1 MPKTP
6 GKAAKLQV
14 SQYTRACKGDDS
26 AASGGVVVA
35 GPSTRP
41 SPSNTNTIRNFTPTL
56 MDISSVPIT
65 SPAEGSGRRAVQNEH
80 DADVLAGMGHSQ
92 ELSRQF
98 SSWSMFALA
107 FTVLGTWSTFS
118 QNLSDGI
125 TNGGPVGILWGLV
138 LVTFCN
144 LCVAVS
150 LGELTSAMPTAM
162 GQAYWIYRLWTTPTG
177 RFFSYMCAWI
187 NTFGW
192 WTITASQAAFMSE
205 FMLALKALYDPDW
218 SGANYGW
225 IKFLIYLAVILFL
238 TVVNAVACRKDRIL
252 PAINSVVG
260 VMFILLFLVFCLAL
274 LISVGVKPDL
284 NFQSARWVFT
294 SWMNQSSWSGGVTWF
309 VGLVQAAYGLTAFD
323 ACIHMVEEL
332 PNPAKS
338 GPRIIWLSV
347 LTGAVTGFVFMVVCL
362 FCMQN
367 YAEIVDA
374 DYAFITLCQSVL
386 GVNGAAVLLALF
398 IINGVGQNL
407 SLATTASRLTWS
419 FARDGGIP
427 FYHYFAKVDD
437 KWRSPVRATWAQGV
451 IAALIGVL
459 YLFADTVL
467 SAILSVSTIA
477 LTISYALPIVVLLIV
492 GRDQLPDTRGF
503 HLGRYGMTCNIV
515 SVIYCSITTVFFFF
529 PGDPNPTTA
538 DMNWAIAVFGVMLVI
553 AIGFWFVQG
562 HRSYLQTDTA
572 TFGVVNGQ
580 HDQLDVPV
588 SPYKADEDARNSSL
602 KKMFSDRVS

>member
-1 MPKTP
+1 MRHSPAM
-6 GKAAKLQV
+6 AANAPVLLHK
-14 SQYTRACKGDDS
+14 
-26 AASGGVVVA
+26 
-35 GPSTRP
+35 RP
-41 SPSNTNTIRNFTPTL
+41 SKAQSSAQARQAAATGSQHHQHPSNSRIFGSISAL
-56 MDISSVPIT
+56 MDVSSN
-65 SPAEGSGRRAVQNEH
+65 SEEGSGSRAVQDGQ
-80 DADVLAGMGHSQ
+80 DADMLEEMGHAQ

-98 SSWSMFALA
+98 SPWSMFCLA

-177 RFFSYMCAWI
+177 RFVSYMCAWI

-205 FMLALKALYDPDW
+205 FMLALKVLYDPDW
-218 SGANYGW
+218 PVANYGW
-225 IKFLIYLAVILFL
+225 VKFLIYLGVILFL
-238 TVVNAVACRKDRIL
+238 TVVNHLACRKDRIL
-252 PAINSVVG
+252 PGINSVVG
-260 VMFILLFLVFCLAL
+260 VMFITLFLVFSLAL

-284 NFQSARWVFT
+284 NFQPARWVFT
-294 SWMNQSSWSGGVTWF
+294 SWINQSSWSGGVTWF
-309 VGLVQAAYGLTAFD
+309 IGLVQAAYGLTAFD

-347 LTGAVTGFVFMVVCL
+347 LTGAVTGFIFLVVCL
-362 FCMQN
+362 FCIQN
-367 YAEIVDA
+367 YSDIVDA
-374 DYAFITLCQSVL
+374 DYAFITLCQTVL

-398 IINGVGQNL
+398 IINGIGQNL

-427 FYHYFAKVDD
+427 FYRYFAKVDD
-437 KWRSPVRATWAQGV
+437 KWRSPVRATWAQGA

-492 GRDQLPDTRGF
+492 GRDQLPETRSF
-503 HLGRYGMTCNIV
+503 NLGKYGVFCNVVGIV
-515 SVIYCSITTVFFFF
+515 YCIITTVFFFF
-529 PGDPNPTTA
+529 PGNPNPGTSE
-538 DMNWAIAVFGVMLVI
+538 MNWAIAVFGVMLVI
-553 AIGFWFVQG
+553 AIGFWVVQG
-562 HRSYLQTDTA
+562 NRSYLQTDTA
-572 TFGVVNGQ
+572 TFGVVTGQ
-580 HDQLDVPV
+580 HDTLPSSPV
-588 SPYKADEDARNSSL
+588 ITKADEEVDSSL
-602 KKMFSDRVS
+602 KKMFSGRRS

>member
-1 MPKTP
+1 MRHSPAM
-6 GKAAKLQV
+6 AANAPVLLHK
-14 SQYTRACKGDDS
+14 
-26 AASGGVVVA
+26 
-35 GPSTRP
+35 RP
-41 SPSNTNTIRNFTPTL
+41 SKAQSSAQARQAAATGSQHHQHPSNSRIFGSISAL
-56 MDISSVPIT
+56 MDVSSN
-65 SPAEGSGRRAVQNEH
+65 SEEGSGSRAVQDGQ
-80 DADVLAGMGHSQ
+80 DADMLEEMGHAQ

-98 SSWSMFALA
+98 SPWSMFCLA

-177 RFFSYMCAWI
+177 RFVSYMCAWI

-205 FMLALKALYDPDW
+205 FMLALKVLYDPDW
-218 SGANYGW
+218 PVANYGW
-225 IKFLIYLAVILFL
+225 VKFLIYLGVILFL
-238 TVVNAVACRKDRIL
+238 TVVNHLACRKDRIL
-252 PAINSVVG
+252 PGINSVVG
-260 VMFILLFLVFCLAL
+260 VMFITLFLVFSLAL
-274 LISVGVKPDL
+274 LISVGVKKEL
-284 NFQSARWVFT
+284 SFQPAKWVFT
-294 SWMNQSSWSGGVTWF
+294 SWINQSSWSGGVTWF
-309 VGLVQAAYGLTAFD
+309 IGLVQAAYGLTAFD

-347 LTGAVTGFVFMVVCL
+347 LTGAVTGFIFLVVCL
-362 FCMQN
+362 FCIQN
-367 YAEIVDA
+367 YSDIVDA
-374 DYAFITLCQSVL
+374 DYAFITLCQTVL

-398 IINGVGQNL
+398 IINGIGQNL

-427 FYHYFAKVDD
+427 FYRYFAKVDD
-437 KWRSPVRATWAQGV
+437 KWRSPVRATWAQGA

-492 GRDQLPDTRGF
+492 GRDQLPETRSF
-503 HLGRYGMTCNIV
+503 NLGKYGVFCNVVGIV
-515 SVIYCSITTVFFFF
+515 YCSITTVFFFF
-529 PGDPNPTTA
+529 PGNPNPGTSE
-538 DMNWAIAVFGVMLVI
+538 MNWAIAVFGVMLVI
-553 AIGFWFVQG
+553 AIGFWVVQG
-562 HRSYLQTDTA
+562 NRSYLQTDTA
-572 TFGVVNGQ
+572 TFGVVTGQ
-580 HDQLDVPV
+580 HDTLPSSPV
-588 SPYKADEDARNSSL
+588 ITKADEEVDSSL
-602 KKMFSDRVS
+602 KKMFSGRRS

>member
-1 MPKTP
+1 MRHSPATP
-6 GKAAKLQV
+6 ANAPVLLHKRPTKAQSSAQARQAAATGSAHHFHPSNSNSRIFGSISALMDV
-14 SQYTRACKGDDS
+14 SS
-26 AASGGVVVA
+26 NSEEASG
-35 GPSTRP
+35 S
-41 SPSNTNTIRNFTPTL
+41 
-56 MDISSVPIT
+56 
-65 SPAEGSGRRAVQNEH
+65 RAVQDGQ
-80 DADVLAGMGHSQ
+80 DADMLEEMGHAQ

-98 SSWSMFALA
+98 SPWSMFCLA

-177 RFFSYMCAWI
+177 RFVSYMCAWI

-205 FMLALKALYDPDW
+205 FMLALKVLYDPDW
-218 SGANYGW
+218 PVANYGYV
-225 IKFLIYLAVILFL
+225 KFLIYLGVILFL
-238 TVVNAVACRKDRIL
+238 TVINHVACKKDRIL
-252 PAINSVVG
+252 PGINSAVG
-260 VMFILLFLVFCLAL
+260 VMFITLFLVFSLAL
-274 LISVGVKPDL
+274 LISVGVKSEL
-284 NFQSARWVFT
+284 HFQPAKWVFT
-294 SWMNQSSWSGGVTWF
+294 SWINQSSWSGGVTWF
-309 VGLVQAAYGLTAFD
+309 IGLVQAAYGLTAFD

-347 LTGAVTGFVFMVVCL
+347 LTGAVTGFIFLVVCL
-362 FCMQN
+362 FCIQN
-367 YAEIVDA
+367 YSDIVEA
-374 DYAFITLCQSVL
+374 DYAFITLCQTVL

-398 IINGVGQNL
+398 IINGIGQNL

-427 FYHYFAKVDD
+427 FYRYFAKVDD
-437 KWRSPVRATWAQGV
+437 KWRSPVRATWAQGG

-477 LTISYALPIVVLLIV
+477 LTISYALPIIVLLIV
-492 GRDQLPDTRGF
+492 GRDQLPETRSF
-503 HLGRYGMTCNIV
+503 NLGRWGTACNIV
-515 SVIYCSITTVFFFF
+515 SIIYCSITTVFFFF
-529 PGDPNPTTA
+529 PGNPNPGTS

-553 AIGFWFVQG
+553 AIGFWVVQG
-562 HRSYLQTDTA
+562 NRSYLQTDTA
-572 TFGVVNGQ
+572 TFGVVTGQ
-580 HDQLDVPV
+580 HDTLPSSPV
-588 SPYKADEDARNSSL
+588 ITKADEEVDVDGSM
-602 KKMFSDRVS
+602 KKMFSGRRS

>member
-1 MPKTP
+1 MD
-6 GKAAKLQV
+6 V
-14 SQYTRACKGDDS
+14 SSNSNEALGSRAIQDG
-26 AASGGVVVA
+26 
-35 GPSTRP
+35 
-41 SPSNTNTIRNFTPTL
+41 
-56 MDISSVPIT
+56 
-65 SPAEGSGRRAVQNEH
+65 Q
-80 DADVLAGMGHSQ
+80 DADMLEEMGHSQ

-98 SSWSMFALA
+98 SPWSMFCLA

-162 GQAYWIYRLWTTPTG
+162 GQAYWIYRLWTTSTG
-177 RFFSYMCAWI
+177 RFVSYMCAWI

-205 FMLALKALYDPDW
+205 FMLALKVLYDPEW
-218 SGANYGW
+218 SPANRGYV
-225 IKFLIYLAVILFL
+225 KFLIYLGVILFL
-238 TVVNAVACRKDRIL
+238 TVVNHLACVKDKIL
-252 PAINSVVG
+252 PGINSVVG
-260 VMFILLFLVFCLAL
+260 VMFITLFLVFSLAL

-284 NFQSARWVFT
+284 SFQPARWVFT
-294 SWMNQSSWSGGVTWF
+294 SWINQSSWSGGVTWF
-309 VGLVQAAYGLTAFD
+309 IGLVQAAYGLTAFD

-347 LTGAVTGFVFMVVCL
+347 LTGAVTGFIFLVVCL
-362 FCMQN
+362 FCIQN
-367 YAEIVDA
+367 YSDIVDA
-374 DYAFITLCQSVL
+374 DYAFITLCQTVL

-398 IINGVGQNL
+398 IINGIGQNL

-427 FYHYFAKVDD
+427 FYRYFAKVDD
-437 KWRSPVRATWAQGV
+437 KWRSPVRATWAQGA

-492 GRDQLPDTRGF
+492 GRDQLPDTRSF
-503 HLGRYGMTCNIV
+503 NLGRYGTACNVV
-515 SVIYCSITTVFFFF
+515 SIIYCSITTVFFFF
-529 PGDPNPTTA
+529 PGNPNPGTS

-553 AIGFWFVQG
+553 AIGFWVVQG
-562 HRSYLQTDTA
+562 NRSYLQTDTA
-572 TFGVVNGQ
+572 TFGVVTGQ
-580 HDQLDVPV
+580 HDTLPASPV
-588 SPYKADEDARNSSL
+588 ITKADEDVDPSL
-602 KKMFSDRVS
+602 KKMFSGRRS

>member
-1 MPKTP
+1 M
-6 GKAAKLQV
+6 L
-14 SQYTRACKGDDS
+14 
-26 AASGGVVVA
+26 
-35 GPSTRP
+35 
-41 SPSNTNTIRNFTPTL
+41 
-56 MDISSVPIT
+56 
-65 SPAEGSGRRAVQNEH
+65 EE
-80 DADVLAGMGHSQ
+80 MGHAQ

-98 SSWSMFALA
+98 SPWSMFCLA

-177 RFFSYMCAWI
+177 RFVSYMCAWI

-205 FMLALKALYDPDW
+205 FMLALKVLYDPDW
-218 SGANYGW
+218 PVANYGW
-225 IKFLIYLAVILFL
+225 VKFLIYLGVILFL
-238 TVVNAVACRKDRIL
+238 TVVNHLACRKDRIL
-252 PAINSVVG
+252 PGINSVVG
-260 VMFILLFLVFCLAL
+260 VMFITLFLVFSLAL

-284 NFQSARWVFT
+284 NFQPARWVFT
-294 SWMNQSSWSGGVTWF
+294 SWINQSSWSGGVTWF
-309 VGLVQAAYGLTAFD
+309 IGLVQAAYGLTAFD

-347 LTGAVTGFVFMVVCL
+347 LTGAVTGFIFLVVCL
-362 FCMQN
+362 FCIQN
-367 YAEIVDA
+367 YSDIVDA
-374 DYAFITLCQSVL
+374 DYAFITLCQTVL

-398 IINGVGQNL
+398 IINGIGQNL

-427 FYHYFAKVDD
+427 FYRYFAKVDD
-437 KWRSPVRATWAQGV
+437 KWRSPVRATWAQGA

-492 GRDQLPDTRGF
+492 GRDQLPETRSF
-503 HLGRYGMTCNIV
+503 NLGKYGVFCNVVGIV
-515 SVIYCSITTVFFFF
+515 YCSITTVFFFF
-529 PGDPNPTTA
+529 PGNPNPGTSE
-538 DMNWAIAVFGVMLVI
+538 MNWAIAVFGVMLVI
-553 AIGFWFVQG
+553 AIGFWVAQG
-562 HRSYLQTDTA
+562 NRSYLQTDTA
-572 TFGVVNGQ
+572 TFGVVTGQ
-580 HDQLDVPV
+580 HDTLPSSPV
-588 SPYKADEDARNSSL
+588 ITKADEEVDSSL
-602 KKMFSDRVS
+602 KKMFSGRRS

>member
-1 MPKTP
+1 MRHSPAMPANAPVLLHK
-6 GKAAKLQV
+6 
-14 SQYTRACKGDDS
+14 
-26 AASGGVVVA
+26 
-35 GPSTRP
+35 RP
-41 SPSNTNTIRNFTPTL
+41 SKAQSSAQARQAAATGSAHHIHPSNSNSRIFGSISAL
-56 MDISSVPIT
+56 MDVSSN
-65 SPAEGSGRRAVQNEH
+65 SEEGSGTRAVQDGQ
-80 DADVLAGMGHSQ
+80 DADMLEEMGHAQ

-98 SSWSMFALA
+98 SPWSMFCLA

-177 RFFSYMCAWI
+177 RFVSYMCAWI

-205 FMLALKALYDPDW
+205 FMLALKVLYDPDW
-218 SGANYGW
+218 PVANYGW
-225 IKFLIYLAVILFL
+225 VKFLIYLGVILFL

-252 PAINSVVG
+252 PGINSAVG
-260 VMFILLFLVFCLAL
+260 VMFITLFLVFSLAL
-274 LISVGVKPDL
+274 LISVGVKPEL
-284 NFQSARWVFT
+284 SFQPAKWVFT
-294 SWMNQSSWSGGVTWF
+294 SWINQSSWSGGVTWF
-309 VGLVQAAYGLTAFD
+309 IGLVQAAYGLTAFD

-347 LTGAVTGFVFMVVCL
+347 LTGAVTGFIFLVVCL
-362 FCMQN
+362 FCIQN
-367 YAEIVDA
+367 YSDIVDA
-374 DYAFITLCQSVL
+374 DYAFITLCQTVL

-398 IINGVGQNL
+398 IINGIGQNL

-427 FYHYFAKVDD
+427 FYRYFAKVDD
-437 KWRSPVRATWAQGV
+437 KWRSPVRATWAQGG

-477 LTISYALPIVVLLIV
+477 LTISYALPIIVLLIV
-492 GRDQLPDTRGF
+492 GREQLPETRSF
-503 HLGRYGMTCNIV
+503 NLGKYGTACNIV
-515 SVIYCSITTVFFFF
+515 SIIYCSITTVFFFF
-529 PGDPNPTTA
+529 PGNPNPGTS

-553 AIGFWFVQG
+553 AIGFWVVQG
-562 HRSYLQTDTA
+562 NRSYLQTDTA
-572 TFGVVNGQ
+572 TFGVVTGQ
-580 HDQLDVPV
+580 HDTLPSSPV
-588 SPYKADEDARNSSL
+588 ITKADGDEEVLDNSL
-602 KKMFSDRVS
+602 KKMFSGRRS

>member
-1 MPKTP
+1 MPANAPVLLHK
-6 GKAAKLQV
+6 
-14 SQYTRACKGDDS
+14 
-26 AASGGVVVA
+26 
-35 GPSTRP
+35 RP
-41 SPSNTNTIRNFTPTL
+41 SKAQSSAQARQAAATGSAHHLHPSNSNSRIFGSISAL
-56 MDISSVPIT
+56 MDVSST
-65 SPAEGSGRRAVQNEH
+65 SEEGSGSRAVQDGQ
-80 DADVLAGMGHSQ
+80 DADMLEEMGHAQ

-98 SSWSMFALA
+98 SPWSMFCLA

-177 RFFSYMCAWI
+177 RFVSYMCAWI

-205 FMLALKALYDPDW
+205 FMLALKVLYDPAW
-218 SGANYGW
+218 PVANYGW
-225 IKFLIYLAVILFL
+225 VKFLIYLGVILFL

-252 PAINSVVG
+252 PGINSAVG
-260 VMFILLFLVFCLAL
+260 VMFITLFLVFSLAL
-274 LISVGVKPDL
+274 LISVGVKKEL
-284 NFQSARWVFT
+284 SFQPAKWVFT
-294 SWMNQSSWSGGVTWF
+294 SWINQSSWSGGVTWF
-309 VGLVQAAYGLTAFD
+309 IGLVQAAYGLTAFD

-347 LTGAVTGFVFMVVCL
+347 LTGAVTGFIFLVVCL
-362 FCMQN
+362 FCIQN
-367 YAEIVDA
+367 YSDIVDA
-374 DYAFITLCQSVL
+374 DYAFITLCQTVL

-398 IINGVGQNL
+398 IINGIGQNL

-427 FYHYFAKVDD
+427 FYRYFAKVDD
-437 KWRSPVRATWAQGV
+437 KWRSPVRATWAQGG

-477 LTISYALPIVVLLIV
+477 LTISYALPIIVLLIV
-492 GRDQLPDTRGF
+492 GRDQLPETRSF
-503 HLGRYGMTCNIV
+503 NLGKYGTACNIV
-515 SVIYCSITTVFFFF
+515 SIIYCSITTVFFFF
-529 PGDPNPTTA
+529 PGNPNPGTS

-553 AIGFWFVQG
+553 AIGFWVVQG
-562 HRSYLQTDTA
+562 NRSYLQTDTA
-572 TFGVVNGQ
+572 TFGVVTGQ
-580 HDQLDVPV
+580 HDTLPSSPV
-588 SPYKADEDARNSSL
+588 ITKADGDEEVLDNSL
-602 KKMFSDRVS
+602 KKMFSGRRS

>member
-1 MPKTP
+1 M
-6 GKAAKLQV
+6 L
-14 SQYTRACKGDDS
+14 
-26 AASGGVVVA
+26 
-35 GPSTRP
+35 
-41 SPSNTNTIRNFTPTL
+41 
-56 MDISSVPIT
+56 
-65 SPAEGSGRRAVQNEH
+65 EE
-80 DADVLAGMGHSQ
+80 MGHSQ

-98 SSWSMFALA
+98 SPWSMFCLA

-162 GQAYWIYRLWTTPTG
+162 GQAYWIYRLWTTSTG
-177 RFFSYMCAWI
+177 RFVSYMCAWI

-205 FMLALKALYDPDW
+205 FMLALKVLYDPEW
-218 SGANYGW
+218 SPANRGYV
-225 IKFLIYLAVILFL
+225 KFLIYLGVILFL
-238 TVVNAVACRKDRIL
+238 TVVNHLACVKDKIL
-252 PAINSVVG
+252 PGINSVVG
-260 VMFILLFLVFCLAL
+260 VMFITLFLVFSLAL

-284 NFQSARWVFT
+284 SFQPARWVFT
-294 SWMNQSSWSGGVTWF
+294 SWINQSSWSGGVTWF
-309 VGLVQAAYGLTAFD
+309 IGLVQAAYGLTAFD

-347 LTGAVTGFVFMVVCL
+347 LTGAVTGFIFLVVCL
-362 FCMQN
+362 FCIQN
-367 YAEIVDA
+367 YSDIVDA
-374 DYAFITLCQSVL
+374 DYAFITLCQTVL

-398 IINGVGQNL
+398 IINGIGQNL

-427 FYHYFAKVDD
+427 FYRYFAKVDD
-437 KWRSPVRATWAQGV
+437 KWRSPVRATWAQGA

-492 GRDQLPDTRGF
+492 GRDQLPDTRSF
-503 HLGRYGMTCNIV
+503 NLGRYGTACNVV
-515 SVIYCSITTVFFFF
+515 SIIYCSITTVFFFF
-529 PGDPNPTTA
+529 PGNPNPGTS

-553 AIGFWFVQG
+553 AIGFWVVQG
-562 HRSYLQTDTA
+562 NRSYLQTDTA
-572 TFGVVNGQ
+572 TFGVVTGQ
-580 HDQLDVPV
+580 HDTLPASPV
-588 SPYKADEDARNSSL
+588 ITKADEDVDPSL
-602 KKMFSDRVS
+602 KKMFSGRRS

>member
-1 MPKTP
+1 MPHSA
-6 GKAAKLQV
+6 GKAAKLPV
-14 SQYTRACKGDDS
+14 SSQDRRACKGHSS
-26 AASGGVVVA
+26 AIAGASA
-35 GPSTRP
+35 GTRTRP
-41 SPSNTNTIRNFTPTL
+41 SAPNQVRNFTL
-56 MDISSVPIT
+56 MDISAAPVEDGPES
-65 SPAEGSGRRAVQNEH
+65 RADQNEH
-80 DADVLAGMGHSQ
+80 DADILAGMGHSQ

-125 TNGGPVGILWGLV
+125 TNGGPVAILWGLV
-138 LVTFCN
+138 LVTICN

-162 GQAYWIYRLWTTPTG
+162 CQAYWIYRLWTTPLG
-177 RFFSYMCAWI
+177 RFCSYMCAWI

-205 FMLALKALYDPDW
+205 FMLALKLLYDPEW
-218 SGANYGW
+218 APASYGW
-225 IKFLIYLAVILFL
+225 VKFLIYLGVILFL

-252 PAINSVVG
+252 PGINSVVG

-284 NFQSARWVFT
+284 NFQSGRWVFT

-309 VGLVQAAYGLTAFD
+309 ISLVQAAYGLTAFD

-347 LTGAVTGFVFMVVCL
+347 LTGAVTGFIFMVVCL

-367 YAEIVDA
+367 YDDIVNA

-386 GVNGAAVLLALF
+386 GINGAAVLLSLF

-427 FYHYFAKVDD
+427 FYRYFAKVDD
-437 KWRSPVRATWAQGV
+437 KWRSPVRATWGQGA
-451 IAALIGVL
+451 ITALIGVL

-492 GRDQLPDTRGF
+492 GRDQLPETRGF

-515 SVIYCSITTVFFFF
+515 SIIYCSITTVFFFF
-529 PGDPNPTTA
+529 PGNPNPTTA

-580 HDQLDVPV
+580 HDVPV
-588 SPYKADEDARNSSL
+588 SPYKADEDVRDGSL
-602 KKMFSDRVS
+602 KKTFSGRVS

>member
-1 MPKTP
+1 MRHSPATP
-6 GKAAKLQV
+6 ANAPVLLHKRPTKAQSSAQARQAAATGSAHHFHPSNSNSRIFGSISALMDV
-14 SQYTRACKGDDS
+14 SS
-26 AASGGVVVA
+26 NSEEASG
-35 GPSTRP
+35 S
-41 SPSNTNTIRNFTPTL
+41 
-56 MDISSVPIT
+56 
-65 SPAEGSGRRAVQNEH
+65 RAVQDGQ
-80 DADVLAGMGHSQ
+80 DADMLEEMGHAQ

-98 SSWSMFALA
+98 SPWSMFCLA

-177 RFFSYMCAWI
+177 RFVSYMCAWI

-205 FMLALKALYDPDW
+205 FMLALKVLYDPDW
-218 SGANYGW
+218 PVASRGYV
-225 IKFLIYLAVILFL
+225 KFLIYLGVIIFL
-238 TVVNAVACRKDRIL
+238 TIVNAVACRKDRIL
-252 PAINSVVG
+252 PGINSAVG
-260 VMFILLFLVFCLAL
+260 VMFITLFLVFSLAL
-274 LISVGVKPDL
+274 LISVGVKPEL
-284 NFQSARWVFT
+284 NFQPAKWVFT
-294 SWMNQSSWSGGVTWF
+294 SWINQSSWSGGVTWF
-309 VGLVQAAYGLTAFD
+309 IGLVQAAYGLTAFD

-347 LTGAVTGFVFMVVCL
+347 LTGAVTGFIFLVVCL
-362 FCMQN
+362 FCIQN
-367 YAEIVDA
+367 YSDIVEA
-374 DYAFITLCQSVL
+374 DYAFITLCQTVL

-398 IINGVGQNL
+398 IINGIGQNL

-427 FYHYFAKVDD
+427 FYRYFAKVDD
-437 KWRSPVRATWAQGV
+437 KWRSPVRATWAQGG

-492 GRDQLPDTRGF
+492 GRDQLPATRSF
-503 HLGRYGMTCNIV
+503 NLGRWGTACNVV
-515 SVIYCSITTVFFFF
+515 SIIYCSITTVFFFF
-529 PGDPNPTTA
+529 PGNPNPGTS

-553 AIGFWFVQG
+553 AIGFWVVQG
-562 HRSYLQTDTA
+562 NRSYLQTDTA
-572 TFGVVNGQ
+572 TFGVVTGQ
-580 HDQLDVPV
+580 HDTLPS
-588 SPYKADEDARNSSL
+588 SPIKADEEVVDDSL
-602 KKMFSDRVS
+602 KKMFSGRRS

>member
-1 MPKTP
+1 MRHSPAMPANAPVLLHK
-6 GKAAKLQV
+6 
-14 SQYTRACKGDDS
+14 
-26 AASGGVVVA
+26 
-35 GPSTRP
+35 RP
-41 SPSNTNTIRNFTPTL
+41 SKAQSSAQARQAAATGSAHHHHPSNSRIFGSISAL
-56 MDISSVPIT
+56 MDVSSN
-65 SPAEGSGRRAVQNEH
+65 SNEALGSRAIQDGQ
-80 DADVLAGMGHSQ
+80 DADMLEEMGHSQ

-98 SSWSMFALA
+98 SPWSMFCLA

-162 GQAYWIYRLWTTPTG
+162 GQAYWIYRLWTTSTG
-177 RFFSYMCAWI
+177 RFVSYMCAWI

-205 FMLALKALYDPDW
+205 FMLALKVLYDPEW
-218 SGANYGW
+218 SPANRGYV
-225 IKFLIYLAVILFL
+225 KFLIYLGVILFL
-238 TVVNAVACRKDRIL
+238 TVVNHLACVKDKIL
-252 PAINSVVG
+252 PGINSVVG
-260 VMFILLFLVFCLAL
+260 VMFITLFLVFSLAL

-284 NFQSARWVFT
+284 SFQPARWVFT
-294 SWMNQSSWSGGVTWF
+294 SWINQSSWSGGVTWF
-309 VGLVQAAYGLTAFD
+309 IGLVQAAYGLTAFD

-347 LTGAVTGFVFMVVCL
+347 LTGAVTGFIFLVVCL
-362 FCMQN
+362 FCIQN
-367 YAEIVDA
+367 YSDIVDA
-374 DYAFITLCQSVL
+374 DYAFITLCQTVL

-398 IINGVGQNL
+398 IINGIGQNL

-427 FYHYFAKVDD
+427 FYRYFAKVDD
-437 KWRSPVRATWAQGV
+437 KWRSPVRATWAQGA

-492 GRDQLPDTRGF
+492 GRDQLPDTRSF
-503 HLGRYGMTCNIV
+503 NLGRYGTACNVV
-515 SVIYCSITTVFFFF
+515 SIIYCSITTVFFFF
-529 PGDPNPTTA
+529 PGNPNPGTS

-553 AIGFWFVQG
+553 AIGFWVVQG
-562 HRSYLQTDTA
+562 NRSYLQTDTA
-572 TFGVVNGQ
+572 TFGVVTGQ
-580 HDQLDVPV
+580 HDTLPASPV
-588 SPYKADEDARNSSL
+588 ITKADEDVDPSL
-602 KKMFSDRVS
+602 KKMFSGRRS

>member
-1 MPKTP
+1 MRHSPAM
-6 GKAAKLQV
+6 AANAPVLLHK
-14 SQYTRACKGDDS
+14 
-26 AASGGVVVA
+26 
-35 GPSTRP
+35 RP
-41 SPSNTNTIRNFTPTL
+41 SKAQSSAQARQAAATGSQHHQHPSNSRIFGSISAL
-56 MDISSVPIT
+56 MDVSSN
-65 SPAEGSGRRAVQNEH
+65 SEEGSGSRAVQDGQ
-80 DADVLAGMGHSQ
+80 DADMLEEMGHAQ

-98 SSWSMFALA
+98 SPWSMFCLA

-177 RFFSYMCAWI
+177 RFVSYMCAWI

-205 FMLALKALYDPDW
+205 FMLALKVLYDPDW
-218 SGANYGW
+218 PVANYGW
-225 IKFLIYLAVILFL
+225 VKFLIYLGVILFL
-238 TVVNAVACRKDRIL
+238 TVVNHLACRKDRIL
-252 PAINSVVG
+252 PGINSVVG
-260 VMFILLFLVFCLAL
+260 VMFITLFLVFSLAL

-284 NFQSARWVFT
+284 NFQPARWVFT
-294 SWMNQSSWSGGVTWF
+294 SWINQSSWSGGVTWF
-309 VGLVQAAYGLTAFD
+309 IGLVQAAYGLTAFD

-347 LTGAVTGFVFMVVCL
+347 LTGAVTGFIFLVVCL
-362 FCMQN
+362 FCIQN
-367 YAEIVDA
+367 YSDIVDA
-374 DYAFITLCQSVL
+374 DYAFITLCQTVL

-398 IINGVGQNL
+398 IINGIGQNL

-427 FYHYFAKVDD
+427 FYRYFAKVDD
-437 KWRSPVRATWAQGV
+437 KWRSPVRATWAQV
-451 IAALIGVL
+451 AIAALIGVL

-492 GRDQLPDTRGF
+492 GRDQLPETRSF
-503 HLGRYGMTCNIV
+503 NLGKYGVFCNVVGIV
-515 SVIYCSITTVFFFF
+515 YCSITTVFFFF
-529 PGDPNPTTA
+529 PGNPNPGTSE
-538 DMNWAIAVFGVMLVI
+538 MNWAIAVFGVMLVI
-553 AIGFWFVQG
+553 AIGFWVVQG
-562 HRSYLQTDTA
+562 NRSYLQTDTA
-572 TFGVVNGQ
+572 TFGVVTGQ
-580 HDQLDVPV
+580 HDTLPSSPV
-588 SPYKADEDARNSSL
+588 ITKADEEVDSSL
-602 KKMFSDRVS
+602 KKMFSGRRS

>member
-1 MPKTP
+1 MRHSPATP
-6 GKAAKLQV
+6 ANAPVLLHKRPTKAQSSAQARQAAATGSAHHFHPSNSNSRIFGSISALMDV
-14 SQYTRACKGDDS
+14 SS
-26 AASGGVVVA
+26 NSEEASG
-35 GPSTRP
+35 S
-41 SPSNTNTIRNFTPTL
+41 
-56 MDISSVPIT
+56 
-65 SPAEGSGRRAVQNEH
+65 RAVQDGQ
-80 DADVLAGMGHSQ
+80 DADMLEEMGHAQ

-98 SSWSMFALA
+98 SPWSMFCLA

-177 RFFSYMCAWI
+177 RFVSYMCAWI

-205 FMLALKALYDPDW
+205 FMLALKVLYDPDW
-218 SGANYGW
+218 PVASRGYV
-225 IKFLIYLAVILFL
+225 KFLIYLGVIIFL
-238 TVVNAVACRKDRIL
+238 TIVNAVACRKDRIL
-252 PAINSVVG
+252 PGINSAVG
-260 VMFILLFLVFCLAL
+260 VMFITLFLVFSLAL
-274 LISVGVKPDL
+274 LISVGVKPEL
-284 NFQSARWVFT
+284 NFQPAKWVFT
-294 SWMNQSSWSGGVTWF
+294 SWINQSSWSGGVTWF
-309 VGLVQAAYGLTAFD
+309 IGLVQAAYGLTAFD

-347 LTGAVTGFVFMVVCL
+347 LTGAVTGFIFLVVCL
-362 FCMQN
+362 FCIQN
-367 YAEIVDA
+367 YSDIVEA
-374 DYAFITLCQSVL
+374 DYAFITLCQTVL

-398 IINGVGQNL
+398 IINGIGQNL

-427 FYHYFAKVDD
+427 FYRYFAKVDD
-437 KWRSPVRATWAQGV
+437 KWRSPVRATWAQGG

-492 GRDQLPDTRGF
+492 GRDQLPETRSF
-503 HLGRYGMTCNIV
+503 NLGRWGTACNVV
-515 SVIYCSITTVFFFF
+515 SIIYCSITTVFFFF
-529 PGDPNPTTA
+529 PGNPNPGTS

-553 AIGFWFVQG
+553 AIGFWVVQG
-562 HRSYLQTDTA
+562 NRSYLQTDTA
-572 TFGVVNGQ
+572 TFGVVTGQ
-580 HDQLDVPV
+580 HDTLPS
-588 SPYKADEDARNSSL
+588 SPIKADEEVMDDSL
-602 KKMFSDRVS
+602 KKMFSGRRS

>member
-1 MPKTP
+1 MRHSPAMPANAPVLLHKRP
-6 GKAAKLQV
+6 SKAQSSAQARQAAATGSAHHHNPTNANSRIFGSISALMDV
-14 SQYTRACKGDDS
+14 SS
-26 AASGGVVVA
+26 NSEEASG
-35 GPSTRP
+35 S
-41 SPSNTNTIRNFTPTL
+41 
-56 MDISSVPIT
+56 
-65 SPAEGSGRRAVQNEH
+65 RAVQDGQ
-80 DADVLAGMGHSQ
+80 DADMLEEMGHAQ

-98 SSWSMFALA
+98 SPWSMFCLA

-177 RFFSYMCAWI
+177 RFVSYMCAWI

-205 FMLALKALYDPDW
+205 FMLALKVLYDPGW
-218 SGANYGW
+218 PVANYGW
-225 IKFLIYLAVILFL
+225 VKFLIYLGVILFL

-252 PAINSVVG
+252 PGINSAVG
-260 VMFILLFLVFCLAL
+260 VMFITLFLVFSLAL
-274 LISVGVKPDL
+274 LISVGVKPEL
-284 NFQSARWVFT
+284 SFQPAKWVFT
-294 SWMNQSSWSGGVTWF
+294 SWINQSSWSGGVTWF
-309 VGLVQAAYGLTAFD
+309 IGLVQAAYGLTAFD

-347 LTGAVTGFVFMVVCL
+347 LTGAVTGFIFLVVCL
-362 FCMQN
+362 FCIQN
-367 YAEIVDA
+367 YSDIVDA
-374 DYAFITLCQSVL
+374 DYAFITLCQTVL

-398 IINGVGQNL
+398 IINGIGQNL

-427 FYHYFAKVDD
+427 FYRYFAKVDD
-437 KWRSPVRATWAQGV
+437 KWRSPVRATWAQGG

-477 LTISYALPIVVLLIV
+477 LTISYALPIIVLLIV
-492 GRDQLPDTRGF
+492 GREQLPETRSF
-503 HLGRYGMTCNIV
+503 NLGKYGTACNIV
-515 SVIYCSITTVFFFF
+515 SIIYCSITTVFFFF
-529 PGDPNPTTA
+529 PGNPNPGTS

-553 AIGFWFVQG
+553 AIGFWVVQG
-562 HRSYLQTDTA
+562 NRSYLQTDTA
-572 TFGVVNGQ
+572 TFGVVTGQ
-580 HDQLDVPV
+580 HDTLPSSPV
-588 SPYKADEDARNSSL
+588 ITKADGDEEVLDNSL
-602 KKMFSDRVS
+602 KKMFSGRRS

>member
-1 MPKTP
+1 MD
-6 GKAAKLQV
+6 V
-14 SQYTRACKGDDS
+14 S
-26 AASGGVVVA
+26 
-35 GPSTRP
+35 
-41 SPSNTNTIRNFTPTL
+41 SN
-56 MDISSVPIT
+56 SE
-65 SPAEGSGRRAVQNEH
+65 EGSGSRAVQDGQ
-80 DADVLAGMGHSQ
+80 DADMLEEMGHAQ

-98 SSWSMFALA
+98 SPWSMFCLA

-177 RFFSYMCAWI
+177 RFVSYMCAWI

-205 FMLALKALYDPDW
+205 FMLALKVLYDPDW
-218 SGANYGW
+218 PVANYGW
-225 IKFLIYLAVILFL
+225 VKFLIYLGVILFL
-238 TVVNAVACRKDRIL
+238 TVVNHLACRKDRIL
-252 PAINSVVG
+252 PGINSVVG
-260 VMFILLFLVFCLAL
+260 VMFITLFLVFSLAL

-284 NFQSARWVFT
+284 NFQPARWVFT
-294 SWMNQSSWSGGVTWF
+294 SWINQSSWSGGVTWF
-309 VGLVQAAYGLTAFD
+309 IGLVQAAYGLTAFD

-347 LTGAVTGFVFMVVCL
+347 LTGAVTGFIFLVVCL
-362 FCMQN
+362 FCIQN
-367 YAEIVDA
+367 YSDIVDA
-374 DYAFITLCQSVL
+374 DYAFITLCQTVL

-398 IINGVGQNL
+398 IINGIGQNL

-427 FYHYFAKVDD
+427 FYRYFAKVDD
-437 KWRSPVRATWAQGV
+437 KWRSPVRATWAQGA

-492 GRDQLPDTRGF
+492 GRDQLPETRSF
-503 HLGRYGMTCNIV
+503 NLGKYGVFRNVVGIV
-515 SVIYCSITTVFFFF
+515 YCSITTVFFFF
-529 PGDPNPTTA
+529 PGNPNPGTSE
-538 DMNWAIAVFGVMLVI
+538 MNWAIAVFGVMLVI
-553 AIGFWFVQG
+553 AIGFWVVQG
-562 HRSYLQTDTA
+562 NRSYLQTDTA
-572 TFGVVNGQ
+572 TFGVVTGQ
-580 HDQLDVPV
+580 HDTLPSSPV
-588 SPYKADEDARNSSL
+588 ITKADEEVDSSL
-602 KKMFSDRVS
+602 KKMFSGRRS

>member
-1 MPKTP
+1 MD
-6 GKAAKLQV
+6 V
-14 SQYTRACKGDDS
+14 SSNSDE
-26 AASGGVVVA
+26 ASG
-35 GPSTRP
+35 S
-41 SPSNTNTIRNFTPTL
+41 
-56 MDISSVPIT
+56 
-65 SPAEGSGRRAVQNEH
+65 RAVQDGH
-80 DADVLAGMGHSQ
+80 DADMLEEMGHSQ

-98 SSWSMFALA
+98 SPWSMFCLA

-138 LVTFCN
+138 LVTLCN

-177 RFFSYMCAWI
+177 RFVSYMCAWI

-205 FMLALKALYDPDW
+205 FMLALKVLYDPDW
-218 SGANYGW
+218 PVANYGW
-225 IKFLIYLAVILFL
+225 VKFLIYIGVILFL

-252 PAINSVVG
+252 PGINSVVG
-260 VMFILLFLVFCLAL
+260 VMFITLFLVFSLAL
-274 LISVGVKPDL
+274 LISVGVKPTL
-284 NFQSARWVFT
+284 NFQPARWVFT
-294 SWMNQSSWSGGVTWF
+294 SWINQSSWSGGVTWF
-309 VGLVQAAYGLTAFD
+309 IGLVQAAYGLTAFD

-347 LTGAVTGFVFMVVCL
+347 LTGAVTGFIFLVVCL
-362 FCMQN
+362 FCIQN
-367 YAEIVDA
+367 YSDIVDA
-374 DYAFITLCQSVL
+374 DYAFITLCQTVL

-398 IINGVGQNL
+398 IINGIGQNL

-427 FYHYFAKVDD
+427 FYRYFAKVDD
-437 KWRSPVRATWAQGV
+437 KWRSPVRATWAQGA

-492 GRDQLPDTRGF
+492 GRDQLPETRSF
-503 HLGRYGMTCNIV
+503 NLGRYGTACNIV
-515 SVIYCSITTVFFFF
+515 SIIYCTITTVFFFF
-529 PGDPNPTTA
+529 PGNPNPGTA

-553 AIGFWFVQG
+553 AIGFWVVQG
-562 HRSYLQTDTA
+562 NRSYLQTDTA
-572 TFGVVNGQ
+572 TFGVVTGQ
-580 HDQLDVPV
+580 HDTLPAIPGKGD
-588 SPYKADEDARNSSL
+588 DEVMDNSL
-602 KKMFSDRVS
+602 KKMFSGRRT

>member
-1 MPKTP
+1 
-6 GKAAKLQV
+6 
-14 SQYTRACKGDDS
+14 
-26 AASGGVVVA
+26 
-35 GPSTRP
+35 
-41 SPSNTNTIRNFTPTL
+41 
-56 MDISSVPIT
+56 MDISSN
-65 SPAEGSGRRAVQNEH
+65 SEEGSGSRAVQDGQ
-80 DADVLAGMGHSQ
+80 DADMLEEMGHAQ

-98 SSWSMFALA
+98 SPWSMFCLA

-205 FMLALKALYDPDW
+205 FMLALKVLYDPDW
-218 SGANYGW
+218 PVANYGW
-225 IKFLIYLAVILFL
+225 VKFLIYLGVILFL

-252 PAINSVVG
+252 PGINSAVG
-260 VMFILLFLVFCLAL
+260 VMFITLFLVFSLAL

-284 NFQSARWVFT
+284 SFQPAKWVFT
-294 SWMNQSSWSGGVTWF
+294 SWINQSSWSGGVTWF
-309 VGLVQAAYGLTAFD
+309 IGLVQAAYGLTAFD

-347 LTGAVTGFVFMVVCL
+347 LTGAVTGFIFLVVCL
-362 FCMQN
+362 FCIQN
-367 YAEIVDA
+367 YGDIVDA
-374 DYAFITLCQSVL
+374 DYAFITLCQTVL

-398 IINGVGQNL
+398 IINGIGQNL

-427 FYHYFAKVDD
+427 FYRYFAKVDD
-437 KWRSPVRATWAQGV
+437 KWRSPVRATWAQGG

-477 LTISYALPIVVLLIV
+477 LTISYALPIIVLLIV
-492 GRDQLPDTRGF
+492 GRDQLPETRSF
-503 HLGRYGMTCNIV
+503 NLGKYGTACNVV
-515 SVIYCSITTVFFFF
+515 SIIYCSITTVFFFF
-529 PGDPNPTTA
+529 PGNPNPGTS

-553 AIGFWFVQG
+553 AIGFWVVQG
-562 HRSYLQTDTA
+562 NRSYLQTDTA
-572 TFGVVNGQ
+572 TFGVVTGQ
-580 HDQLDVPV
+580 HDTMPSSPV
-588 SPYKADEDARNSSL
+588 ITKADGDEEVLDNSL
-602 KKMFSDRVS
+602 KKMFSGRHS

>member
-1 MPKTP
+1 MD
-6 GKAAKLQV
+6 V
-14 SQYTRACKGDDS
+14 SS
-26 AASGGVVVA
+26 NSEEASG
-35 GPSTRP
+35 S
-41 SPSNTNTIRNFTPTL
+41 
-56 MDISSVPIT
+56 
-65 SPAEGSGRRAVQNEH
+65 RAVQDGQ
-80 DADVLAGMGHSQ
+80 DADMLEEMGHAQ

-98 SSWSMFALA
+98 SPWSMFCLA

-177 RFFSYMCAWI
+177 RFVSYMCAWI

-205 FMLALKALYDPDW
+205 FMLALKVLYDPDW
-218 SGANYGW
+218 PVASRGYV
-225 IKFLIYLAVILFL
+225 KFLIYLGVIIFL
-238 TVVNAVACRKDRIL
+238 TIVNAVACRKDRIL
-252 PAINSVVG
+252 PGINSAVG
-260 VMFILLFLVFCLAL
+260 VMFITLFLVFSLAL
-274 LISVGVKPDL
+274 LISVGVKPEL
-284 NFQSARWVFT
+284 NFQPAKWVFT
-294 SWMNQSSWSGGVTWF
+294 SWINQSSWSGGVTWF
-309 VGLVQAAYGLTAFD
+309 IGLVQAAYGLTAFD

-347 LTGAVTGFVFMVVCL
+347 LTGAVTGFIFLVVCL
-362 FCMQN
+362 FCIQN
-367 YAEIVDA
+367 YSDIVEA
-374 DYAFITLCQSVL
+374 DYAFITLCQIVL

-398 IINGVGQNL
+398 IINGIGQNL

-427 FYHYFAKVDD
+427 FYRYFAKVDD
-437 KWRSPVRATWAQGV
+437 KWRSPVRATWAQGG

-492 GRDQLPDTRGF
+492 GRDQLPATRSF
-503 HLGRYGMTCNIV
+503 NLGRWGTACNVV
-515 SVIYCSITTVFFFF
+515 SIIYCSITTVFFFF
-529 PGDPNPTTA
+529 PGNPNPGTS

-553 AIGFWFVQG
+553 AIGFWVVQG
-562 HRSYLQTDTA
+562 NRSYLQTDTA
-572 TFGVVNGQ
+572 TFGVVTGQ
-580 HDQLDVPV
+580 HDTLPS
-588 SPYKADEDARNSSL
+588 SPIKADEEVVDDSL
-602 KKMFSDRVS
+602 KKMFSGRRS

>member
-1 MPKTP
+1 MRHSPATP
-6 GKAAKLQV
+6 ANAPVLLHKRPTKAQSSAQARQAAATGSAHHFHPSNSNSRIFGSISALMDV
-14 SQYTRACKGDDS
+14 SS
-26 AASGGVVVA
+26 NSEEASG
-35 GPSTRP
+35 S
-41 SPSNTNTIRNFTPTL
+41 
-56 MDISSVPIT
+56 
-65 SPAEGSGRRAVQNEH
+65 RAVQDGQ
-80 DADVLAGMGHSQ
+80 DADMLEEMGHAQ

-98 SSWSMFALA
+98 SPWSMFCLA

-177 RFFSYMCAWI
+177 RFVSYMCAWI

-205 FMLALKALYDPDW
+205 FMLALKVLYDPDW
-218 SGANYGW
+218 PVASRGYV
-225 IKFLIYLAVILFL
+225 KFLIYLGVIILL
-238 TVVNAVACRKDRIL
+238 TIVNAVACRKDRIL
-252 PAINSVVG
+252 PGINSAVG
-260 VMFILLFLVFCLAL
+260 VMFITLFLVFSLAL
-274 LISVGVKPDL
+274 LISVGVKPEL
-284 NFQSARWVFT
+284 NFQPAKWVFT
-294 SWMNQSSWSGGVTWF
+294 SWINQSSWSGGVTWF
-309 VGLVQAAYGLTAFD
+309 IGLVQAAYGLTAFD

-347 LTGAVTGFVFMVVCL
+347 LTGAVTGFIFLVVCL
-362 FCMQN
+362 FCIQN
-367 YAEIVDA
+367 YSDIVEA
-374 DYAFITLCQSVL
+374 DYAFITLCQTVL

-398 IINGVGQNL
+398 IINGIGQNL

-427 FYHYFAKVDD
+427 FYRYFAKVDD
-437 KWRSPVRATWAQGV
+437 KWRSPVRATWAQGG

-492 GRDQLPDTRGF
+492 GRDQLPETRSF
-503 HLGRYGMTCNIV
+503 NLGRWGTACNVV
-515 SVIYCSITTVFFFF
+515 SIIYCSITTVFFFF
-529 PGDPNPTTA
+529 PGNPNPGTS

-553 AIGFWFVQG
+553 AIGFWVVQG
-562 HRSYLQTDTA
+562 NRSYLQTDTA
-572 TFGVVNGQ
+572 TFGVVTGQ
-580 HDQLDVPV
+580 HDTLPS
-588 SPYKADEDARNSSL
+588 SPIKADEEVVDDSL
-602 KKMFSDRVS
+602 KKMFSGRRS

>member
-1 MPKTP
+1 MD
-6 GKAAKLQV
+6 V
-14 SQYTRACKGDDS
+14 S
-26 AASGGVVVA
+26 
-35 GPSTRP
+35 
-41 SPSNTNTIRNFTPTL
+41 SN
-56 MDISSVPIT
+56 SE
-65 SPAEGSGRRAVQNEH
+65 EGSGSRAVQDGQ
-80 DADVLAGMGHSQ
+80 DADMLEEMGHAQ

-98 SSWSMFALA
+98 SPWSMFCLA

-177 RFFSYMCAWI
+177 RFVSYMCAWI

-205 FMLALKALYDPDW
+205 FMLALKVLYDPDW
-218 SGANYGW
+218 PVANYGW
-225 IKFLIYLAVILFL
+225 VKFLIYLGVILFL
-238 TVVNAVACRKDRIL
+238 TVVNHLACRKDRIL
-252 PAINSVVG
+252 PGINSVVG
-260 VMFILLFLVFCLAL
+260 VMFITLFLVFSLAL
-274 LISVGVKPDL
+274 LISVGVKKEL
-284 NFQSARWVFT
+284 SFQPAKWVFT
-294 SWMNQSSWSGGVTWF
+294 SWINQSSWSGGVTWF
-309 VGLVQAAYGLTAFD
+309 IGLVQAAYGLTAFD

-347 LTGAVTGFVFMVVCL
+347 LTGAVTGFIFLVVCL
-362 FCMQN
+362 FCIQN
-367 YAEIVDA
+367 YSDIVDA
-374 DYAFITLCQSVL
+374 DYAFITLCQTVL

-398 IINGVGQNL
+398 IINGIGQNL

-427 FYHYFAKVDD
+427 FYRYFAKVDD
-437 KWRSPVRATWAQGV
+437 KWRSPVRATWAQGA

-492 GRDQLPDTRGF
+492 GRDQLPETRSF
-503 HLGRYGMTCNIV
+503 NLGKYGVFCNVVGIV
-515 SVIYCSITTVFFFF
+515 YCSITTVFFFF
-529 PGDPNPTTA
+529 PGNPNPGTSE
-538 DMNWAIAVFGVMLVI
+538 MNWAIAVFGVMLVI
-553 AIGFWFVQG
+553 AIGFWVVQG
-562 HRSYLQTDTA
+562 NRSYLQTDTA
-572 TFGVVNGQ
+572 TFGVVTGQ
-580 HDQLDVPV
+580 HDTLPSSPV
-588 SPYKADEDARNSSL
+588 ITKADEEVDSSL
-602 KKMFSDRVS
+602 KKMFSGRRS

>member
-1 MPKTP
+1 MRHSPAMPANAPVLLHKRP
-6 GKAAKLQV
+6 SKAQ
-14 SQYTRACKGDDS
+14 SS
-26 AASGGVVVA
+26 AQARQAAATGSAHHLHPSNSRIFGSISALMDGSSNSEDASG
-35 GPSTRP
+35 S
-41 SPSNTNTIRNFTPTL
+41 
-56 MDISSVPIT
+56 
-65 SPAEGSGRRAVQNEH
+65 RAVQNEH
-80 DADVLAGMGHSQ
+80 DADMLEEMGHAQ

-98 SSWSMFALA
+98 SPWSMFCLA

-177 RFFSYMCAWI
+177 RFVSYMCAWI

-205 FMLALKALYDPDW
+205 FMLALKVLYDPDW
-218 SGANYGW
+218 PVANYGW
-225 IKFLIYLAVILFL
+225 VKFLIYLGVIGFL
-238 TVVNAVACRKDRIL
+238 TAINILACRKDGIL
-252 PAINSVVG
+252 PGINSVVG
-260 VMFILLFLVFCLAL
+260 VMFITLFLVFSLAL
-274 LISVGVKPDL
+274 LISVGVKPEL
-284 NFQSARWVFT
+284 SFQPARWVFT
-294 SWMNQSSWSGGVTWF
+294 SWINQSSWSGGVTWF
-309 VGLVQAAYGLTAFD
+309 IGLVQAAYGLTAFD

-338 GPRIIWLSV
+338 GPRIIWMSV
-347 LTGAVTGFVFMVVCL
+347 LTGAVTGFIFLVVCL
-362 FCMQN
+362 FCIQN
-367 YAEIVDA
+367 YSDIVDA
-374 DYAFITLCQSVL
+374 DYAFITLCQTVL

-398 IINGVGQNL
+398 IINGIGQNL

-427 FYHYFAKVDD
+427 FYRYFAKVDD
-437 KWRSPVRATWAQGV
+437 KWRSPVRATWAQGA

-492 GRDQLPDTRGF
+492 GRDQLPETRSF
-503 HLGRYGMTCNIV
+503 NLGRYGTACNIV
-515 SVIYCSITTVFFFF
+515 SIVYCSITTVFFFF
-529 PGDPNPTTA
+529 PGNPNPGTS

-553 AIGFWFVQG
+553 AIGFWVVQG
-562 HRSYLQTDTA
+562 NRSYLQTDTA
-572 TFGVVNGQ
+572 TFGVVTGQ
-580 HDQLDVPV
+580 HDTLPS
-588 SPYKADEDARNSSL
+588 SPTKADEEILDSSL
-602 KKMFSDRVS
+602 KKMFSGRRS

>member
-1 MPKTP
+1 MRHSPATP
-6 GKAAKLQV
+6 ANAPVLLHKRPTKAQSSAQARQAAATGSAHHFHPSNSNSRIFGSISALMDV
-14 SQYTRACKGDDS
+14 SS
-26 AASGGVVVA
+26 NSEEASG
-35 GPSTRP
+35 S
-41 SPSNTNTIRNFTPTL
+41 
-56 MDISSVPIT
+56 
-65 SPAEGSGRRAVQNEH
+65 RAVQDGQ
-80 DADVLAGMGHSQ
+80 DADMLEEMGHAQ
-92 ELSRQF
+92 ELSRLF
-98 SSWSMFALA
+98 SPWSMFCLA

-177 RFFSYMCAWI
+177 RFVSYMCAWI

-205 FMLALKALYDPDW
+205 FMLALKVLYDPDW
-218 SGANYGW
+218 PVASRGYV
-225 IKFLIYLAVILFL
+225 KFLIYLGVIIFL
-238 TVVNAVACRKDRIL
+238 TIVNAVACRKDRIL
-252 PAINSVVG
+252 PGINSAVG
-260 VMFILLFLVFCLAL
+260 VMFITLFLVFSLAL
-274 LISVGVKPDL
+274 LISVGVKPEL
-284 NFQSARWVFT
+284 NFQPAKWVFT
-294 SWMNQSSWSGGVTWF
+294 SWINQSSWSGGVTWF
-309 VGLVQAAYGLTAFD
+309 IGLVQAAYGLTAFD

-347 LTGAVTGFVFMVVCL
+347 LTGAVTGFIFLVVCL
-362 FCMQN
+362 FCIQN
-367 YAEIVDA
+367 YSDIVEA
-374 DYAFITLCQSVL
+374 DYAFITLCQTVL

-398 IINGVGQNL
+398 IINGIGQNL

-427 FYHYFAKVDD
+427 FYRYFAKVDD
-437 KWRSPVRATWAQGV
+437 KWRSPVRATWAQGG

-492 GRDQLPDTRGF
+492 GRDQLPATRSF
-503 HLGRYGMTCNIV
+503 NLGRWGTACNVV
-515 SVIYCSITTVFFFF
+515 SIIYCSITTVFFFF
-529 PGDPNPTTA
+529 PGNPNPGTS

-553 AIGFWFVQG
+553 AIGFWVVQG
-562 HRSYLQTDTA
+562 NRSYLQTDTA
-572 TFGVVNGQ
+572 TFGVVTGQ
-580 HDQLDVPV
+580 HDTLPS
-588 SPYKADEDARNSSL
+588 SPIKADEEVVDDSL
-602 KKMFSDRVS
+602 KKMFSGRRS

>member
-1 MPKTP
+1 M
-6 GKAAKLQV
+6 AANAPVLLHK
-14 SQYTRACKGDDS
+14 
-26 AASGGVVVA
+26 
-35 GPSTRP
+35 RP
-41 SPSNTNTIRNFTPTL
+41 SKAQSSAQARQAAATGSQHHQHPSNSRIFGSISAL
-56 MDISSVPIT
+56 MDVSSN
-65 SPAEGSGRRAVQNEH
+65 SEEGSGSRAVQDGQ
-80 DADVLAGMGHSQ
+80 DADMLEEMGHAQ

-98 SSWSMFALA
+98 SPWSMFCLA

-177 RFFSYMCAWI
+177 RFVSYMCAWI

-205 FMLALKALYDPDW
+205 FMLALKVLYDPDW
-218 SGANYGW
+218 PVANYGW
-225 IKFLIYLAVILFL
+225 VKFLIYLGVILFL
-238 TVVNAVACRKDRIL
+238 TVVNHLACRKDRIL
-252 PAINSVVG
+252 PGINSVVG
-260 VMFILLFLVFCLAL
+260 VMFITLFLVFSLAL

-284 NFQSARWVFT
+284 NFQPARWVFT
-294 SWMNQSSWSGGVTWF
+294 SWINQSSWSGGVTWF
-309 VGLVQAAYGLTAFD
+309 IGLVQAAYGLTAFD

-347 LTGAVTGFVFMVVCL
+347 LTGAVTGFIFLVVCL
-362 FCMQN
+362 FCIQN
-367 YAEIVDA
+367 YSDIVDA
-374 DYAFITLCQSVL
+374 DYAFITLCQTVL

-398 IINGVGQNL
+398 IINGIGQNL

-427 FYHYFAKVDD
+427 FYLYFAKVDD
-437 KWRSPVRATWAQGV
+437 KWRSPVRATWAQGA

-492 GRDQLPDTRGF
+492 GRDQLPETRSF
-503 HLGRYGMTCNIV
+503 NLGKYGVFCNVVGIV
-515 SVIYCSITTVFFFF
+515 YCSITTVFFFF
-529 PGDPNPTTA
+529 PGNPNPGTSE
-538 DMNWAIAVFGVMLVI
+538 MNWAIAVFGVMLVI
-553 AIGFWFVQG
+553 AIGFWVVQG
-562 HRSYLQTDTA
+562 NRSYLQTDTA
-572 TFGVVNGQ
+572 TFGVVTGQ
-580 HDQLDVPV
+580 HDTLPSSPV
-588 SPYKADEDARNSSL
+588 ITKADEEVDSSL
-602 KKMFSDRVS
+602 KKMFSGRRS

>member
-1 MPKTP
+1 MRHSPAMPANAPVLLHKRP
-6 GKAAKLQV
+6 SKAQSSAQARQAAATGSAHHHNPTNANSRIFGSISALMDV
-14 SQYTRACKGDDS
+14 SS
-26 AASGGVVVA
+26 NSEEASG
-35 GPSTRP
+35 S
-41 SPSNTNTIRNFTPTL
+41 
-56 MDISSVPIT
+56 
-65 SPAEGSGRRAVQNEH
+65 RAVQDGQ
-80 DADVLAGMGHSQ
+80 DADMLEEMGHAQ

-98 SSWSMFALA
+98 SPWSMFCLA

-177 RFFSYMCAWI
+177 RFVSYMCAWI

-205 FMLALKALYDPDW
+205 FMLALKVLYDPGW
-218 SGANYGW
+218 PVANYGW
-225 IKFLIYLAVILFL
+225 VKFLIYLGVILFL

-252 PAINSVVG
+252 PGINSAVG
-260 VMFILLFLVFCLAL
+260 VMFITLFLVFSLAL
-274 LISVGVKPDL
+274 LISVGVKTEL
-284 NFQSARWVFT
+284 SFQPAKWVFT
-294 SWMNQSSWSGGVTWF
+294 SWINQSSWSGSVTWF
-309 VGLVQAAYGLTAFD
+309 IGLVQAAYGLTAFD

-347 LTGAVTGFVFMVVCL
+347 LTGAVTGFIFLVVCL
-362 FCMQN
+362 FCIQN
-367 YAEIVDA
+367 YSDIVDA
-374 DYAFITLCQSVL
+374 DYAFITLCQTVL

-398 IINGVGQNL
+398 IINGIGQNL

-427 FYHYFAKVDD
+427 FYRYFAKVDD
-437 KWRSPVRATWAQGV
+437 KWRSPVRATWAQGG

-492 GRDQLPDTRGF
+492 GRDQLPETRSF
-503 HLGRYGMTCNIV
+503 NLGKWGTACNIV
-515 SVIYCSITTVFFFF
+515 SIIYCSITTVFFFF
-529 PGDPNPTTA
+529 PGNPNPGTS
-538 DMNWAIAVFGVMLVI
+538 DMNWAIAVFGVMLII
-553 AIGFWFVQG
+553 AIGFWVVQG
-562 HRSYLQTDTA
+562 NRSYLQTDTA
-572 TFGVVNGQ
+572 TFGVVTGQ
-580 HDQLDVPV
+580 HDTLPS
-588 SPYKADEDARNSSL
+588 SPIITKADEEVDVDNSM
-602 KKMFSDRVS
+602 KKMFSGRRS

>member
-1 MPKTP
+1 MD
-6 GKAAKLQV
+6 V
-14 SQYTRACKGDDS
+14 SPAPNNASSVHGRESTRAEQ
-26 AASGGVVVA
+26 
-35 GPSTRP
+35 T
-41 SPSNTNTIRNFTPTL
+41 
-56 MDISSVPIT
+56 
-65 SPAEGSGRRAVQNEH
+65 EH
-80 DADVLAGMGHSQ
+80 DADVLADMGHSQ

-98 SSWSMFALA
+98 SPWSMFALA

-138 LVTFCN
+138 LVTICN

-205 FMLALKALYDPDW
+205 FMLALKLLYDPEW
-218 SGANYGW
+218 PVANYGW
-225 IKFLIYLAVILFL
+225 VKFLIYLAVILFL
-238 TVVNAVACRKDRIL
+238 TVVNAVACRRDKIL

-260 VMFILLFLVFCLAL
+260 VMFIALFVAFCMAL

-284 NFQSARWVFT
+284 SFQSGRWVFT

-347 LTGAVTGFVFMVVCL
+347 LTGAVTGFIFMVVCL

-367 YAEIVDA
+367 YADIVAA
-374 DYAFITLCQSVL
+374 DYAFITLCQSTL
-386 GVNGAAVLLALF
+386 GLHGAAVLLALF

-427 FYHYFAKVDD
+427 FHRYFAKVDS

-451 IAALIGVL
+451 IAGIIGVL

-492 GRDQLPDTRGF
+492 GRDQLPESRAF
-503 HLGRYGMTCNIV
+503 HLGRYGTTCNVV
-515 SVIYCSITTVFFFF
+515 SVIYCAITTVFFFF
-529 PGDPNPTTA
+529 PGDPNPTTST
-538 DMNWAIAVFGVMLVI
+538 MNWAIAVFGVMLVI
-553 AIGFWFVQG
+553 SIGFWFIQG
-562 HRSYLQTDTA
+562 HRSYLQTDSA

-580 HDQLDVPV
+580 HDGPL
-588 SPYKADEDARNSSL
+588 SSHSKADEDARDNSL
-602 KKMFSDRVS
+602 KKMMSDRVS

>member
-1 MPKTP
+1 MRHSPAMPANAPVLLHKRPSKAQSSAQARQAAATGSAHHHHP
-6 GKAAKLQV
+6 GNSNSRIFGSISALMDV
-14 SQYTRACKGDDS
+14 SSTS
-26 AASGGVVVA
+26 EEASG
-35 GPSTRP
+35 S
-41 SPSNTNTIRNFTPTL
+41 
-56 MDISSVPIT
+56 
-65 SPAEGSGRRAVQNEH
+65 RAVQDGQ
-80 DADVLAGMGHSQ
+80 DADMLEEMGHAQ

-98 SSWSMFALA
+98 SPWSMFCLA

-177 RFFSYMCAWI
+177 RFVSYMCAWI

-205 FMLALKALYDPDW
+205 FMLALKVLYDPDW
-218 SGANYGW
+218 PVANYGYV
-225 IKFLIYLAVILFL
+225 KFLIYLGVILFL
-238 TVVNAVACRKDRIL
+238 TVINHVACKKDRIL
-252 PAINSVVG
+252 PGINSAVG
-260 VMFILLFLVFCLAL
+260 VMFITLFLVFSLAL
-274 LISVGVKPDL
+274 LISVGVKSEL
-284 NFQSARWVFT
+284 HFQPAKWVFT
-294 SWMNQSSWSGGVTWF
+294 SWINQSSWSGGVTWF
-309 VGLVQAAYGLTAFD
+309 IGLVQAAYGLTAFD

-347 LTGAVTGFVFMVVCL
+347 LTGAVTGFIFLVVCL
-362 FCMQN
+362 FCIQN
-367 YAEIVDA
+367 YSDIVEA
-374 DYAFITLCQSVL
+374 DYAFITLCQTVL

-398 IINGVGQNL
+398 IINGIGQNL

-427 FYHYFAKVDD
+427 FYRYFAKVDD
-437 KWRSPVRATWAQGV
+437 KWRSPVRATWAQGG

-477 LTISYALPIVVLLIV
+477 LTISYALPIIVLLIV
-492 GRDQLPDTRGF
+492 GRDQLPETRSF
-503 HLGRYGMTCNIV
+503 NLGRWGTACNIV
-515 SVIYCSITTVFFFF
+515 SIIYCSITTVFFFF
-529 PGDPNPTTA
+529 PGNPNPGTS

-553 AIGFWFVQG
+553 AIGFWVVQG
-562 HRSYLQTDTA
+562 NRSYLQTDTA
-572 TFGVVNGQ
+572 TFGVVTGQ
-580 HDQLDVPV
+580 HDTLPSSPV
-588 SPYKADEDARNSSL
+588 ITKADEEVDVDGSM
-602 KKMFSDRVS
+602 KKMFSGRRS

>member
-1 MPKTP
+1 MPANAPVLLHK
-6 GKAAKLQV
+6 
-14 SQYTRACKGDDS
+14 
-26 AASGGVVVA
+26 
-35 GPSTRP
+35 RP
-41 SPSNTNTIRNFTPTL
+41 SKAQSSAQARQAAATGSAHHIHPSNSNSRIFGSISAL
-56 MDISSVPIT
+56 MDVSSN
-65 SPAEGSGRRAVQNEH
+65 SEEGSGTRAVQDGQ
-80 DADVLAGMGHSQ
+80 DADMLEEMGHAQ

-98 SSWSMFALA
+98 SPWSMFCLA

-177 RFFSYMCAWI
+177 RFVSYMCAWI

-205 FMLALKALYDPDW
+205 FMLALKVLYDPDW
-218 SGANYGW
+218 PVANYGW
-225 IKFLIYLAVILFL
+225 VKFLIYLGVILFL

-252 PAINSVVG
+252 PGINSAVG
-260 VMFILLFLVFCLAL
+260 VMFITLFLVFSLAL
-274 LISVGVKPDL
+274 LISVGVKPEL
-284 NFQSARWVFT
+284 SFQPAKWVFT
-294 SWMNQSSWSGGVTWF
+294 SWINQSSWSGGVTWF
-309 VGLVQAAYGLTAFD
+309 IGLVQAAYGLTAFD

-347 LTGAVTGFVFMVVCL
+347 LTGAVTGFIFLVVCL
-362 FCMQN
+362 FCIQN
-367 YAEIVDA
+367 YSDIVDA
-374 DYAFITLCQSVL
+374 DYAFITLCQTVL

-398 IINGVGQNL
+398 IINGIGQNL

-427 FYHYFAKVDD
+427 FYRYFAKVDD
-437 KWRSPVRATWAQGV
+437 KWRSPVRATWAQGG

-477 LTISYALPIVVLLIV
+477 LTISYALPIIVLLIV
-492 GRDQLPDTRGF
+492 GREQLPETRSF
-503 HLGRYGMTCNIV
+503 NLGKYGTACNIV
-515 SVIYCSITTVFFFF
+515 SIIYCSITTVFFFF
-529 PGDPNPTTA
+529 PGNPNPGTS

-553 AIGFWFVQG
+553 AIGFWVVQG
-562 HRSYLQTDTA
+562 NRSYLQTDTA
-572 TFGVVNGQ
+572 TFGVVTGQ
-580 HDQLDVPV
+580 HDTLPSSPV
-588 SPYKADEDARNSSL
+588 ITKADGDEEVLDNSL
-602 KKMFSDRVS
+602 KKMFSGRRS

>member
-1 MPKTP
+1 
-6 GKAAKLQV
+6 
-14 SQYTRACKGDDS
+14 
-26 AASGGVVVA
+26 
-35 GPSTRP
+35 
-41 SPSNTNTIRNFTPTL
+41 
-56 MDISSVPIT
+56 MDISSAPIEDGPE
-65 SPAEGSGRRAVQNEH
+65 SRAGQNED
-80 DADVLAGMGHSQ
+80 DADMLAGMGHSQ
-92 ELSRQF
+92 EMSRQF

-138 LVTFCN
+138 LVTICN

-205 FMLALKALYDPDW
+205 FMLALKLLYDPDW
-218 SGANYGW
+218 APANYGW
-225 IKFLIYLAVILFL
+225 VKFLIYLGVILFL

-252 PAINSVVG
+252 PGINSVVG
-260 VMFILLFLVFCLAL
+260 VMFILLFVVFCLAL
-274 LISVGVKPDL
+274 LISVGIKPDL
-284 NFQSARWVFT
+284 NFQSGRWVFT

-309 VGLVQAAYGLTAFD
+309 TGLVQAAYGLTAFD

-347 LTGAVTGFVFMVVCL
+347 LTGAVTGFIFMVVCL

-386 GVNGAAVLLALF
+386 GLKGAAVLLSLF

-407 SLATTASRLTWS
+407 SLATTSSRLTWS

-437 KWRSPVRATWAQGV
+437 KWRSPVRATWAQGG
-451 IAALIGVL
+451 ICALIGVL

-467 SAILSVSTIA
+467 TAILSVSTIA

-492 GRDQLPDTRGF
+492 GRDQLPESRAY

-529 PGDPNPTTA
+529 PGDPNPTTSN
-538 DMNWAIAVFGVMLVI
+538 MNWAIAVFGVMLVI
-553 AIGFWFVQG
+553 AVGFWFVQG

-572 TFGVVNGQ
+572 TFGVVTGQ
-580 HDQLDVPV
+580 HDVP
-588 SPYKADEDARNSSL
+588 SSSHKSDEDTRDGSL
-602 KKMFSDRVS
+602 KKTFSGRVS

>member
-1 MPKTP
+1 MRHSPATP
-6 GKAAKLQV
+6 ANAPVLLHKRPTKAQSSAQARQAAATGSAHHFHPSNSNSRIFGSISALMDV
-14 SQYTRACKGDDS
+14 SS
-26 AASGGVVVA
+26 NSEEASG
-35 GPSTRP
+35 S
-41 SPSNTNTIRNFTPTL
+41 
-56 MDISSVPIT
+56 
-65 SPAEGSGRRAVQNEH
+65 RAVQDGQ
-80 DADVLAGMGHSQ
+80 DADMLEEMGHAQ

-98 SSWSMFALA
+98 SPWSMFCLA

-177 RFFSYMCAWI
+177 RFVSYMCAWI

-205 FMLALKALYDPDW
+205 FMLALKVLYDPDW
-218 SGANYGW
+218 PVASRGYV
-225 IKFLIYLAVILFL
+225 KFLIYLGVIIFL
-238 TVVNAVACRKDRIL
+238 TIVNAVACRKDRIL
-252 PAINSVVG
+252 PGINSAVG
-260 VMFILLFLVFCLAL
+260 VMFITLFLVFSLAL
-274 LISVGVKPDL
+274 LISVGVKPEL
-284 NFQSARWVFT
+284 NFQPAKWVFT
-294 SWMNQSSWSGGVTWF
+294 SWINQSSWSGGVTWF
-309 VGLVQAAYGLTAFD
+309 IGLVQAAYGLTAFD

-347 LTGAVTGFVFMVVCL
+347 LTGAVTGFLFLVVCL
-362 FCMQN
+362 FCIQN
-367 YAEIVDA
+367 YSDIVEA
-374 DYAFITLCQSVL
+374 DYAFITLCQTVL

-398 IINGVGQNL
+398 IINGIGQNL

-427 FYHYFAKVDD
+427 FYRYFAKVDD
-437 KWRSPVRATWAQGV
+437 KWRSPVRATWAQGG

-492 GRDQLPDTRGF
+492 GRDQLPATRSF
-503 HLGRYGMTCNIV
+503 NLGRWGTACNVV
-515 SVIYCSITTVFFFF
+515 SIIYCSITTVFFFF
-529 PGDPNPTTA
+529 PGNPNPGTS

-553 AIGFWFVQG
+553 AIGFWVVQG
-562 HRSYLQTDTA
+562 NRSYLQTDTA
-572 TFGVVNGQ
+572 TFGVVTGQ
-580 HDQLDVPV
+580 HDTLPS
-588 SPYKADEDARNSSL
+588 SPIKADEEVVDDSL
-602 KKMFSDRVS
+602 KKMFSGRRS

>member
-1 MPKTP
+1 MRLCPA
-6 GKAAKLQV
+6 AAKLPV
-14 SQYTRACKGDDS
+14 SQHTTACKEGHSS
-26 AASGGVVVA
+26 ATDA
-35 GPSTRP
+35 GAAATDTRRCLP
-41 SPSNTNTIRNFTPTL
+41 NHPRNFILAP
-56 MDISSVPIT
+56 MDISAAPHD
-65 SPAEGSGRRAVQNEH
+65 EGPGSREIQNEH
-80 DADVLAGMGHSQ
+80 DAEILEAMGHSQ
-92 ELSRQF
+92 ELVRQF
-98 SSWSMFALA
+98 SPWSMFALA

-138 LVTFCN
+138 LVTICN

-150 LGELTSAMPTAM
+150 LGELCSCMPSAL

-192 WTITASQAAFMSE
+192 WTITASQAAFMGE
-205 FMLALKALYDPDW
+205 FMLALKVLYDPDW
-218 SGANYGW
+218 PMANSSW
-225 IKFLIYLAVILFL
+225 VKFLIYLGVILFL
-238 TVVNAVACRKDRIL
+238 TVINAVACRKDRIL
-252 PAINSVVG
+252 PGINSVVG
-260 VMFILLFLVFCLAL
+260 TMFILLFLVFCLAL
-274 LISVGVKPDL
+274 LISVGTKPDL
-284 NFQSARWVFT
+284 SYQSGRWVFT

-309 VGLVQAAYGLTAFD
+309 IGLVQAAYGLTAFD

-347 LTGAVTGFVFMVVCL
+347 LTGAITGFIFMVVCL

-367 YAEIVDA
+367 YDDIVNA

-386 GVNGAAVLLALF
+386 GINGAAVLLALF
-398 IINGVGQNL
+398 IVNGVGQNL
-407 SLATTASRLTWS
+407 SLATTGTRLTWS

-427 FYHYFAKVDD
+427 FYRYFAKVDD
-437 KWRSPVRATWAQGV
+437 IWRAPVRATWAQGV
-451 IAALIGVL
+451 ICGLIGLL

-477 LTISYALPIVVLLIV
+477 LTISYAMPIAVLLV
-492 GRDQLPDTRGF
+492 TGRDQLPASRCF
-503 HLGRYGMTCNIV
+503 NLGRFGTPCNVV

-529 PGDPNPTTA
+529 PGDPNPSTA

-553 AIGFWFVQG
+553 SVGFWFVQG

-572 TFGVVNGQ
+572 TFGVVQGQ
-580 HDQLDVPV
+580 HDAVPA
-588 SPYKADEDARNSSL
+588 SPTKVDHDGQDSSL
-602 KKMFSDRVS
+602 KKMFSGRLS